1 MALFRKPKTV
11 NNLILRTSFCAEPEI
26 LAFEEDL
33 AMVSKRFL
41 TVLAFVVLSLDH
53 ESHARA
59 QVAAVRGLIPEPGHE
74 LKTLSQNW
82 DDAEASWFYNVPQGS
97 YLLRYEW
104 FVNLEQAGSE
114 KLLRDSSNFQTLGY
128 LPRAEGDD
136 NPHGLAVGF
145 VRDDKP
151 LPNGGVES
159 YLGMTCAAC
168 HTGHVNYAGKTFII
182 DGAPTNGNFEKLQR
196 SLVAAM
202 EATLNDGGKFDRFS
216 GRVLGASA
224 SNDDKT
230 KLKSG
235 LRKALVDRRAY
246 NERNLPKNGAAPFG
260 HGRVDAFGAIMNEVA
275 VRFAQVPDNAAP
287 ANAPVSYPVLWDAPQ
302 HDFVQWN
309 GAAENKRSKITAALV
324 GTEHIGALG
333 RNTGEV
339 LGVFGEIDASVEPSI
354 TELRHYPNSARRESL
369 IKIEDSLMKLWS
381 PQWPAE
387 FPPIDEGLQTGGKIL
402 FRQHCASCHE
412 SIVRDD
418 ENRVVKARMSDEKTD
433 PMMARNFLTRKGKTG
448 VLQGRRVEPLS
459 TNMDKFES
467 EAPVG
472 LMLKHLVQRAI
483 IRSTPE
489 ILAEG
494 QQKISLLLDEVRS
507 SVDYQIDGEASVDG
521 QAAALSGRFSFGG
534 SQGVTKRVRDLSG
547 RVLRAAES
555 RLEEA
560 ISGPSAIKLNYKA
573 RPLNGIW
580 ASAPYLHNGSIPNL
594 DELLKRPN
602 ERSQAVFKVGSREF
616 DPVKVGFKTH
626 TGEDFNPTLPG
637 NLNTGHDYGHE
648 DGRSFSEAERK
659 QLIEYMKSL

>member
-1 MALFRKPKTV
+1 
-11 NNLILRTSFCAEPEI
+11 
-26 LAFEEDL
+26 
-33 AMVSKRFL
+33 VS
-41 TVLAFVVLSLDH
+41 DDPP
-53 ESHARA
+53 
-59 QVAAVRGLIPEPGHE
+59 RGIIPEPGHE
-74 LKTLSQNW
+74 LKTISQNW

-104 FVNLEQAGSE
+104 FINLEQADSE
-114 KLLRDSSNFQTLGY
+114 KLFCDASHFQSLGY
-128 LPRAEGDD
+128 LARAEDGD
-136 NPHGLAVGF
+136 NPDGLAVGF

-159 YLGMTCAAC
+159 YVGMTCAAC
-168 HTGHVNYAGKTFII
+168 HTGHVNYGGKTFII
-182 DGAPTNGNFEKLQR
+182 DGAPTNGNFEKIQR
-196 SLVAAM
+196 SLVAAI
-202 EATLNDGGKFDRFS
+202 EATLSDGPKFDRFA
-216 GRVLGASA
+216 GRIPGASA
-224 SNDDKT
+224 TNDDKA

-235 LRKALVDRRAY
+235 LQKALADRKAY
-246 NERNLPKNGAAPFG
+246 NERNLPKGNAAPFG

-275 VRFAQVPDNAAP
+275 VRFARVPDNAAP
-287 ANAPVSYPVLWDAPQ
+287 ANAPVSYPVLWDAPH

-309 GAAENKRSKITAALV
+309 GAAENKRSKLTAPLV

-354 TELRHYPNSARRESL
+354 TELRHYPNSAKRENL
-369 IKIEDSLMKLWS
+369 IAIEDSLMKLWS
-381 PQWPAE
+381 PKWPAE
-387 FPPIDEGLQTGGKIL
+387 LPPIAEGLRASGEIL

-418 ENRVVKARMSDEKTD
+418 ENRTVKARMSDEKTD

-448 VLQGRRVEPLS
+448 VLQGRRVEPRP
-459 TNMDKFES
+459 TNTDTFDP

-483 IRSTPE
+483 IRSKPE
-489 ILAEG
+489 ILAQG
-494 QQKISLLLDEVRS
+494 PQHISLLLDEVRS
-507 SVDYQIDGEASVDG
+507 TVDYQIDGITLGTTGEESVG
-521 QAAALSGRFSFGG
+521 GRFSFGG
-534 SQGVTKRVRDLSG
+534 TRGVTKRVRDLSG
-547 RVLRAAES
+547 RALRAAES
-555 RLEEA
+555 RLETA
-560 ISGPSAIKLNYKA
+560 ISRPSEIKLNYKA

-616 DPVKVGFKTH
+616 DPVKVGFKTD

-637 NLNTGHDYGHE
+637 NFNTGHDYGHE

>member
-1 MALFRKPKTV
+1 MFLHRLLAILVTV
-11 NNLILRTSFCAEPEI
+11 SLSWLNCAP
-26 LAFEEDL
+26 
-33 AMVSKRFL
+33 VSAQL
-41 TVLAFVVLSLDH
+41 TAPRDI
-53 ESHARA
+53 
-59 QVAAVRGLIPEPGHE
+59 IPDPGHE
-74 LKTLSQNW
+74 VTTLSQNW
-82 DDAEASWFYNVPQGS
+82 TDAEASWFYNVPQGS

-104 FVNLEQAGSE
+104 FVNLEQADSK
-114 KLLRDSSNFQTLGY
+114 KLFRDASHFQSLGY
-128 LPRAEGDD
+128 LARAEGSD

-168 HTGHVNYAGKTFII
+168 HTGHVNYNGKTFVI

-196 SLVAAM
+196 SLVAAI
-202 EATLNDGGKFDRFS
+202 EATLNDGPKFNGFS
-216 GRVLGASA
+216 TRVLGASA
-224 SNDDKT
+224 SNDDKAS
-230 KLKSG
+230 LKSA
-235 LRKALVDRRAY
+235 LQKVLADRKAY
-246 NERNLPKNGAAPFG
+246 NQRNLPRNGAAPFG

-275 VRFAQVPDNAAP
+275 VRFAQVPDDAPP

-309 GAAENKRSKITAALV
+309 GAAENKRSKLTAALV

-354 TELRHYPNSARRESL
+354 AELRHYPNSAKRENL
-369 IKIEDSLMKLWS
+369 IAIEDSLMKLWS

-387 FPPIDEGLQTGGKIL
+387 LPPIDEGLRASGEIL

-418 ENRVVKARMSDEKTD
+418 ENRTVKARMSDAKTD

-448 VLQGRRVEPLS
+448 VLQGRRIEPLS
-459 TNMDKFES
+459 ANNDKFGA

-507 SVDYQIDGEASVDG
+507 SVDYQIDGVASIDAEG
-521 QAAALSGRFSFGG
+521 AGLSGRFGFGG
-534 SQGVTKRVRDLSG
+534 TRGVTKRVRDLSG

-555 RLEEA
+555 RLEDA
-560 ISGPSAIKLNYKA
+560 LSSPSEIRLNYKA

-594 DELLKRPN
+594 DELLKRPH
-602 ERSQAVFKVGSREF
+602 ERSQAIFKVGSREF
-616 DPVKVGFKTH
+616 DPVKVGFRSN
-626 TGEDFNPTLPG
+626 TGEDFDPTLPG

-648 DGRSFSEAERK
+648 DGRSFSVEERK

>member
-1 MALFRKPKTV
+1 MLMSHFRRS
-11 NNLILRTSFCAEPEI
+11 L
-26 LAFEEDL
+26 
-33 AMVSKRFL
+33 
-41 TVLAFVVLSLDH
+41 FVVAPCFVSCL
-53 ESHARA
+53 
-59 QVAAVRGLIPEPGHE
+59 AVSADPPRGLIPEPGHD
-74 LKTLSQNW
+74 LKVLSQNW
-82 DDAEASWFYNVPQGS
+82 DDAEAAWFYNVPQGS
-97 YLLRYEW
+97 YLLLYEW
-104 FVNLEQAGSE
+104 FVNLEQGDSE
-114 KLLRDSSNFQTLGY
+114 KLFRDSSHFQALGY
-128 LPRAEGDD
+128 LARAEGSD

-151 LPNGGVES
+151 LPTGGVES

-196 SLVAAM
+196 GLVAAI
-202 EATLNDGGKFDRFS
+202 EATTNDVAKFDRFVT
-216 GRVLGASA
+216 RVLGASA
-224 SNDDKT
+224 AGDDRA

-235 LRKALVDRRAY
+235 LQQALADRTAY
-246 NERNLPKNGAAPFG
+246 NERNLPKGTAAPFG

-309 GAAENKRSKITAALV
+309 GAAENKRSKLIAALG

-354 TELRHYPNSARRESL
+354 TELRHYPNSARRENL
-369 IKIEDSLMKLWS
+369 IAIEDSLMKLWS

-387 FPPIDEGLQTGGKIL
+387 LPSIDKSLKTSGEIL

-412 SIVRDD
+412 PIVRDD
-418 ENRVVKARMSDEKTD
+418 MNRSVTARMSDEKTD

-459 TNMDKFES
+459 TNTDKFES

-483 IRSTPE
+483 IRSKPE
-489 ILAEG
+489 ILAQG
-494 QQKISLLLDEVRS
+494 QQHISLLLDEVRS
-507 SVDYQIDGEASVDG
+507 TVDYQIDGETSGIAGEQSVG
-521 QAAALSGRFSFGG
+521 GRFSFGG
-534 SQGVTKRVRDLSG
+534 TRGVTKRVRDLSG

-555 RLEEA
+555 RLEKALSDPQE
-560 ISGPSAIKLNYKA
+560 ITLKYKA

-616 DPVKVGFKTH
+616 DPVKVGFKTDC
-626 TGEDFNPTLPG
+626 GEDFNPTIAG
-637 NLNTGHDYGHE
+637 NLNTGHDYGHD

>member
-1 MALFRKPKTV
+1 MVTNHYARILLFFATCV
-11 NNLILRTSFCAEPEI
+11 
-26 LAFEEDL
+26 
-33 AMVSKRFL
+33 VS
-41 TVLAFVVLSLDH
+41 D
-53 ESHARA
+53 RA
-59 QVAAVRGLIPEPGHE
+59 VSADPLRGLIPEPGHE
-74 LKTLSQNW
+74 LRTLSQNW

-97 YLLRYEW
+97 FLLRYEW
-104 FVNLEQAGSE
+104 FVNLEQADSE
-114 KLLRDSSNFQTLGY
+114 KLFRDPGHFQSLGY
-128 LPRAEGDD
+128 LARSARGG

-145 VRDDKP
+145 VRDDR
-151 LPNGGVES
+151 LLLNGTTES

-168 HTGHVNYAGKTFII
+168 HTGHVNYRGRTFII

-196 SLVAAM
+196 SLVAAIQ
-202 EATLNDGGKFDRFS
+202 ATLNDATKFDRFANN
-216 GRVLGASA
+216 VLGTSA
-224 SNDDKT
+224 GSDDKT
-230 KLKSG
+230 QLKSS
-235 LRKALVDRRAY
+235 LQKALGERQAY
-246 NERNLPKNGAAPFG
+246 NERNLPKAGAVPFG

-275 VRFAQVPDNAAP
+275 VRFAQVPRNAAA

-309 GAAENKRSKITAALV
+309 GAAENKRSALTVALV

-354 TELRHYPNSARRESL
+354 TELRHYPNSAKRDNL
-369 IKIEDSLMKLWS
+369 IAIEDSLRKLWS

-387 FPPIDEGLQTGGKIL
+387 FPAIDEGQRAAGEIL

-418 ENRVVKARMSDEKTD
+418 ENRTVKARMSDQKTD
-433 PMMARNFLTRKGKTG
+433 PMMARNFLTRSGKTG

-459 TNMDKFES
+459 TNPEKFGA

-483 IRSTPE
+483 ILSTPE
-489 ILAEG
+489 ILAMG
-494 QQKISLLLDEVRS
+494 QSRISLLMDEVRS
-507 SVDYQIDGEASVDG
+507 SVDYQIDGQTLATPEG
-521 QAAALSGRFSFGG
+521 FTLQGRFGFGG
-534 SQGVTKRVRDLSG
+534 TSGVKSRVRDLSG
-547 RVLRAAES
+547 RILRAAES
-555 RLEEA
+555 RLPNTPDGTSQ
-560 ISGPSAIKLNYKA
+560 ITVHYKA

-594 DELLKRPN
+594 DELLKRTN

-616 DPVKVGFKTH
+616 DPVKVGFQTGS
-626 TGEDFNPTLPG
+626 GEDFNPSLPG
-637 NLNTGHDYGHE
+637 NLNTGHDYGHD
-648 DGRSFSEAERK
+648 DGRSFSEQERK